1 MSRRSSYTL
10 TCGNANTINSFAQ
23 KEINMADA
31 PEIPEAKDPFER
43 RVAVCIAVLAALLAF
58 VSMRG
63 DNAKTDA
70 GLRTTEASN
79 QWSFFQAKAIRE
91 HTLNIEINLLD
102 AISPSALN
110 VDVAATLKAKAG
122 EEIGRYKT
130 ERDEIKTKAE
140 ALSKDAGTFSAIND
154 RCDLGALFM
163 QIAIVILSAA
173 ILSRMNLMFYTG
185 AALGAA
191 GAITGLSSL
200 LL

>member
-1 MSRRSSYTL
+1 MPDT
-10 TCGNANTINSFAQ
+10 T
-23 KEINMADA
+23 
-31 PEIPEAKDPFER
+31 EIPEAKDPFER
-43 RVAVCIAVLAALLAF
+43 RVAVSIAMLAAVLAF

-91 HTLNIEINLLD
+91 HTLNVEINLLD
-102 AISPSALN
+102 ALNPSALN
-110 VDVAATLKAKAG
+110 VDVATKLKAKATDD
-122 EEIGRYKT
+122 IARYKT
-130 ERDEIKTKAE
+130 ERDEIKAKAE
-140 ALSKDAGTFSAIND
+140 ALTKEAGAFSAIND

-173 ILSRMNLMFYTG
+173 ILSRMNLMFYAG

-200 LL
+200 LI

>member
-1 MSRRSSYTL
+1 
-10 TCGNANTINSFAQ
+10 
-23 KEINMADA
+23 MADA

-43 RVAVCIAVLAALLAF
+43 RVAVAIAMLAALLAF

-91 HTLNIEINLLD
+91 HTLNVQINLLD
-102 AISPSALN
+102 AINPSALN
-110 VDVAATLKAKAG
+110 VDVAAKLKTKAS
-122 EEIGRYKT
+122 EDIARYKT

-140 ALSKDAGTFSAIND
+140 GMTKEASTFSAIND

-173 ILSRMNLMFYTG
+173 ILSRMNLMFYVG
-185 AALGAA
+185 AGLGLA

-200 LL
+200 LI

>member
-1 MSRRSSYTL
+1 
-10 TCGNANTINSFAQ
+10 
-23 KEINMADA
+23 MADT
-31 PEIPEAKDPFER
+31 PEIPEAKDPFEK
-43 RVAVCIAVLAALLAF
+43 RVAVSIAMLASVLAF

-91 HTLNIEINLLD
+91 HTLNVEINLLD
-102 AISPSALN
+102 AMNPSALN
-110 VDVAATLKAKAG
+110 VDVAAKLKAKATD
-122 EEIGRYKT
+122 EIARYKT

-140 ALSKDAGTFSAIND
+140 NLTKEASVFSAVND

-173 ILSRMNLMFYTG
+173 ILSRLNAMFYLG

-200 LL
+200 LIS

>member
-1 MSRRSSYTL
+1 
-10 TCGNANTINSFAQ
+10 
-23 KEINMADA
+23 MADTT
-31 PEIPEAKDPFER
+31 EIPDAKDPFER
-43 RVAVCIAVLAALLAF
+43 RVAVSIAMLAAVLAF

-70 GLRTTEASN
+70 GLRTTVASN

-91 HTLNIEINLLD
+91 HTLNVEINLLD
-102 AISPSALN
+102 AMNPSALN
-110 VDVAATLKAKAG
+110 VDVATKLKATAK

-130 ERDEIKTKAE
+130 ERDEIKLKAE
-140 ALSKDAGTFSAIND
+140 AMTREAATFSAIND

-173 ILSRMNLMFYTG
+173 ILSRMNLMFYVG

-191 GAITGLSSL
+191 GAVTGLSSL
-200 LL
+200 LI

>member
-1 MSRRSSYTL
+1 MTD
-10 TCGNANTINSFAQ
+10 TT
-23 KEINMADA
+23 DT
-31 PEIPEAKDPFER
+31 KDSFER
-43 RVAVCIAVLAALLAF
+43 HVAVCIAMLAAILAF

-91 HTLNIEINLLD
+91 HTLNVEINLLS
-102 AISPSALN
+102 AINPSALN
-110 VDVAATLKAKAG
+110 VEVANSLTATARQDIA
-122 EEIGRYKT
+122 RYKT
-130 ERDEIKTKAE
+130 EREEIKMKADALTEE
-140 ALSKDAGTFSAIND
+140 ASIFSDIND

-173 ILSRMNLMFYTG
+173 ILSRMNLMFYCG

-200 LL
+200 LI

>member
-1 MSRRSSYTL
+1 
-10 TCGNANTINSFAQ
+10 
-23 KEINMADA
+23 MADT

-43 RVAVCIAVLAALLAF
+43 RVAVSIAMLAAVLAF

-70 GLRTTEASN
+70 GLRTTEAAN
-79 QWSFFQAKAIRE
+79 QWGFFQAKAIRE
-91 HTLNIEINLLD
+91 HTLNVEINLLD
-102 AISPSALN
+102 AINSSALN
-110 VDVAATLKAKAG
+110 VDVAARLKSKATD
-122 EEIGRYKT
+122 EIARYKT

-140 ALSKDAGTFSAIND
+140 AFTKEAGTFSAIND

-173 ILSRMNLMFYTG
+173 ILSRMNLMFYVG

-191 GAITGLSSL
+191 GAFTGLSSL
-200 LL
+200 LI

>member
-1 MSRRSSYTL
+1 
-10 TCGNANTINSFAQ
+10 
-23 KEINMADA
+23 MADL
-31 PEIPEAKDPFER
+31 PEISDPKNPFET
-43 RVAVCIAVLAALLAF
+43 RVAVSIAILAAVLAF

-79 QWSFFQAKAIRE
+79 QWGFFQAKAIRE
-91 HTLNIEINLLD
+91 HTLNVEINLLD
-102 AISPSALN
+102 ALNPASLN
-110 VDVAATLKAKAG
+110 VEVAAKLRGKASGDVA
-122 EEIGRYKT
+122 RYKA
-130 ERDEIKTKAE
+130 ERDEIKLKAE
-140 ALSKDAGTFSAIND
+140 ALTREASVFSAIND

-163 QIAIVILSAA
+163 QIALVFLSVA
-173 ILSRMNLMFYTG
+173 IISRMRLMFYTG

>member
-1 MSRRSSYTL
+1 
-10 TCGNANTINSFAQ
+10 
-23 KEINMADA
+23 MAEST
-31 PEIPEAKDPFER
+31 EIPEAKDPFER
-43 RVAVCIAVLAALLAF
+43 RVAVSIAMLAAVLAF

-79 QWSFFQAKAIRE
+79 QWAFYQAKAIRE
-91 HTLNIEINLLD
+91 HTLNVEVNLLD
-102 AISPSALN
+102 AINPSALN
-110 VDVAATLKAKAG
+110 VDIAARLKARAG
-122 EEIGRYKT
+122 EEIARYKN
-130 ERDEIKTKAE
+130 ERDEIKLKAE
-140 ALSKDAGTFSAIND
+140 AFTREASIFSAIND

-173 ILSRMNLMFYTG
+173 ILSRMNLMFYVG

>member
-1 MSRRSSYTL
+1 
-10 TCGNANTINSFAQ
+10 
-23 KEINMADA
+23 MADT

-43 RVAVCIAVLAALLAF
+43 RVAVSIAMLAAVLAF

-63 DNAKTDA
+63 DNAKTDS

-91 HTLNIEINLLD
+91 HTLNVEINLLD
-102 AISPSALN
+102 ALNPAALN
-110 VDVAATLKAKAG
+110 TDMAAKIKARAQTDIARYKAEREEIKAKAEG
-122 EEIGRYKT
+122 LAK
-130 ERDEIKTKAE
+130 E
-140 ALSKDAGTFSAIND
+140 ATTFSAIND

-173 ILSRMNLMFYTG
+173 ILSRMNAMFYVG
-185 AALGAA
+185 VGLGLA

-200 LL
+200 LI

>member
-1 MSRRSSYTL
+1 
-10 TCGNANTINSFAQ
+10 
-23 KEINMADA
+23 MAD
-31 PEIPEAKDPFER
+31 IPEAKDPFEK
-43 RVAVCIAVLAALLAF
+43 RVAVSIAMLAAVLAF

-91 HTLNIEINLLD
+91 HTLNVEINLLS
-102 AISPSALN
+102 AMNPSALN
-110 VDVAATLKAKAG
+110 VEVATLLKDTAKQDIA
-122 EEIGRYKT
+122 RYKT
-130 ERDEIKTKAE
+130 ERDEIKLKAE
-140 ALSKDAGTFSAIND
+140 AFTKDAATFSAIND

-173 ILSRMNLMFYTG
+173 ILSRMNLMFYVG

-191 GAITGLSSL
+191 GAVTGLSSL
-200 LL
+200 LI